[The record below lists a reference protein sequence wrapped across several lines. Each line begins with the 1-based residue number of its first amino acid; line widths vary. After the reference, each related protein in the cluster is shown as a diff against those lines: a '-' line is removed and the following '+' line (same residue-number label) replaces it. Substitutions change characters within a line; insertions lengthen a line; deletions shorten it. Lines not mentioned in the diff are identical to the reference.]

1 MCFFDY
7 PNHLCV
13 QNGILRR
20 LDAIEILQIRL
31 DKYYQFI
38 TFHYCD
44 LLSTGGSI
52 HTAMGNTAL
61 ILGAYCSCVIIIVGF
76 AMTVG
81 YFFSPAQ
88 TSARPYLRVI
98 GPGGVSVGVS
108 GLVITCIAACGKARN
123 GGSGQRTGTRRQR
136 GGNRGRIFS
145 EYLKP
150 N

>member
-98 GPGGVSVGVS
+98 GPGGVSVGVRRARDHLHRS
-108 GLVITCIAACGKARN
+108 VREGKKWRLWSEDRYEEAK
-123 GGSGQRTGTRRQR
+123 RREPR
-136 GGNRGRIFS
+136 PDI
-145 EYLKP
+145 
-150 N
+150 